1 MWFPDRQGSFLIS
14 PSGSSGSWTYQSSH
28 SVSTKVPQITPL
40 NTCPKFISSSI
51 CTATISVWIY
61 PPCQL
66 WLHHGFQ
73 LVMCLWFFLFI
84 SLSGTQQLSHHN
96 GFTELT
102 TQCTHIP
109 LLCTQPRALP
119 LCPSAFH
126 SCRHIFHRKTVLLTH
141 SAMLPRPS
149 LMHSLLQW
157 PFKIKFVKCLVSLQL
172 FKEGAF
178 LLHHNC
184 QSNYNG

>member
-1 MWFPDRQGSFLIS
+1 MWLSISHTCPLLTAIISSGTQMWFPDRQGSFLIS

-73 LVMCLWFFLFI
+73 LVMCLWFFSLHQPFRYTTVEPPQWLYKINNTVYSHPSTVHTTQGPSTLPI
-84 SLSGTQQLSHHN
+84 SLPQLPPYFPQEDS
-96 GFTELT
+96 
-102 TQCTHIP
+102 
-109 LLCTQPRALP
+109 
-119 LCPSAFH
+119 SA
-126 SCRHIFHRKTVLLTH
+126 
-141 SAMLPRPS
+141 
-149 LMHSLLQW
+149 HSL
-157 PFKIKFVKCLVSLQL
+157 
-172 FKEGAF
+172 
-178 LLHHNC
+178 
-184 QSNYNG
+184 SNAP